1 MTPAQIRKRS
11 MLNEI
16 AATYRNYGISFHK
29 GKPDRPLSEMAEPLG
44 IRIHPLPVHAE
55 PFIDHEYT
63 PAGNRRCAIF
73 HVPQGRDENR
83 FFCTLLHHY
92 VRIWKN
98 PAKQTWQ
105 TITSHSLTQTDRE
118 AAYAMLYPPE
128 ELCSDIQAYMDTD
141 DCIDVKQAAAALDL
155 PYDTLHTMLRIYGV
169 IDWKGHTSNERRNY
183 ERQRSTN

>member
-1 MTPAQIRKRS
+1 MTPAQIRKHS

-16 AATYRNYGISFHK
+16 AAIYRNYGISFHK

-44 IRIHPLPVHAE
+44 IRLHLLPTCAE
-55 PFIDHEYT
+55 PFIDHDVLADNRQYT
-63 PAGNRRCAIF
+63 IF
-73 HVPQGRDENR
+73 HVPQGRDKNR

-118 AAYAMLYPPE
+118 AAYAMLYPPK
-128 ELCSDIQAYMDTD
+128 ELCSDIRAYMDAD
-141 DCIDVKQAAAALDL
+141 GCIDVKQAAAALDL
-155 PYDTLHTMLRIYGV
+155 PYDTLRTMLRIYGV
-169 IDWKGHTSNERRNY
+169 ID
-183 ERQRSTN
+183 

>member
-1 MTPAQIRKRS
+1 MTPAQIRKHS

-44 IRIHPLPVHAE
+44 IRLHLLPACTE
-55 PFIDHEYT
+55 PFIDHDVLADNKRYT
-63 PAGNRRCAIF
+63 IF

-92 VRIWKN
+92 VRIWKD

-105 TITSHSLTQTDRE
+105 TITPHSLTQTDRE

-128 ELCSDIQAYMDTD
+128 ELCSDIRAYMDAD
-141 DCIDVKQAAAALDL
+141 DCIDVKKAAAALDL
-155 PYDTLHTMLRIYGV
+155 PYDTLRTMLRVYGV
-169 IDWKGHTSNERRNY
+169 ID
-183 ERQRSTN
+183 